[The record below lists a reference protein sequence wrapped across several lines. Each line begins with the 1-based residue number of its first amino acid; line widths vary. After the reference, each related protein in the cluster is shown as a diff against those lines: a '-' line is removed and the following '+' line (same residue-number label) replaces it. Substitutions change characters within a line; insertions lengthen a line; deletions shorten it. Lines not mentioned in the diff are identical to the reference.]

1 MPQWET
7 GLSQKQLV
15 GKPLVGSTPTRS
27 TMLLKDLKISEEALK
42 EDRQRKGKLPC
53 QPLNKDAPRVVIE
66 IQDGRVYWISAEV
79 EVQVITV
86 NHDRGLVSRRP
97 WFRASKSFMDELFAL
112 ADELAKLDLDKDT

>member
-27 TMLLKDLKISEEALK
+27 TMLLKDLKISKKALE

-53 QPLNKDAPRVVIE
+53 RPINKNAPRIIIE
-66 IQDGRVYWISAEV
+66 VQDGRVYWISGEIDI
-79 EVQVITV
+79 QVVVI
-86 NHDRGLVSRRP
+86 NHDRGAISRRTYQQATRD
-97 WFRASKSFMDELFAL
+97 FLQEIFEL
-112 ADELAKLDLDKDT
+112 ADELIKMDLDDD

>member
-27 TMLLKDLKISEEALK
+27 TMLLKDLKISKKALE

-53 QPLNKDAPRVVIE
+53 RPINKNAPRIIIE
-66 IQDGRVYWISAEV
+66 IQDGRVYWISGEIDI
-79 EVQVITV
+79 QVVVI
-86 NHDRGLVSRRP
+86 NHDRGAISRRTYQQATRD
-97 WFRASKSFMDELFAL
+97 FLQEIFEL
-112 ADELAKLDLDKDT
+112 ADELIKMDLDDD